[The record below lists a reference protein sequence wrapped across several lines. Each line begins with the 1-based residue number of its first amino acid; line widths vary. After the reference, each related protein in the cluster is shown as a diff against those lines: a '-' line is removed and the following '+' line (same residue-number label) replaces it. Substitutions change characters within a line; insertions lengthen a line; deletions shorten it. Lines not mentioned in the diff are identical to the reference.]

1 MSIGIGWFI
10 FWKDAVYCLDGLYIV
25 DHRVEAHDISLHFL
39 KTFAIKEIHCLRTH
53 VFTILAQ
60 KQKLFAN
67 CNYGVVSNQKSPA
80 NARPFFCYRFQ
91 VWSSGSSPRLKD
103 ATSLTVGRDLRQ
115 HTGRQT
121 PVGCPASRSLASRV
135 KNQQFIPPQQ

>member
-10 FWKDAVYCLDGLYIV
+10 FWKDAVYCLDGLDIV

-60 KQKLFAN
+60 RHKTFRKLQLWRCFKPEKPRKREAFLLL
-67 CNYGVVSNQKSPA
+67 S
-80 NARPFFCYRFQ
+80 F
-91 VWSSGSSPRLKD
+91 SSMVFG
-103 ATSLTVGRDLRQ
+103 
-115 HTGRQT
+115 
-121 PVGCPASRSLASRV
+121 
-135 KNQQFIPPQQ
+135 